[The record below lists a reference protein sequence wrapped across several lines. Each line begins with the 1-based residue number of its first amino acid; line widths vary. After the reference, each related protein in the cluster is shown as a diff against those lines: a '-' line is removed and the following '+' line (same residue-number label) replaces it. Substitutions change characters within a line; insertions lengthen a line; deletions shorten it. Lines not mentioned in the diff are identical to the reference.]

1 MRNAFRFIGQITPIP
16 RRSPVGAG
24 KVRRVLKLFE
34 RRVNKGAGHADGRIE
49 RFTSGKDKVAIMTN
63 RSSGKFWG
71 WLFAPVLLVTLVA
84 NAGAVDL
91 PDFTGLV
98 EKYGPAVVN
107 VQATGNPDAQAQ
119 AQDPNSQQDVPEI
132 FRRFFGP
139 MPQPRDGGSRISM
152 GSGFIISADGYVL
165 TNNHVVEGADS
176 VTVRLSDRR
185 ELDAKVIGTDT
196 QYDIA
201 LLKINATNLPVVSLG
216 DSKSVKAGQ
225 WVVAIGS
232 PFGFDHSV
240 TAGIVSAI
248 GRNFGGADQ
257 QYVPFI
263 QTDVPINRGNSG
275 GPLFNLGGQVIG
287 INSQI
292 FSNTGGFMGVSFAIP
307 IDIGMNAVDQ
317 IKTSGRV
324 SRGMIGVQIQ
334 NVDRANAQAL
344 GLPRIGGALVN
355 KITPGSSADK
365 AGVQLGDVILGF
377 AGHDIVT
384 SADLPP
390 LVGSSKPGSKSD
402 LRIWREGKTL
412 TIPVTIGELPT
423 NKETLANAH
432 GGTPAVAG
440 NALGIVIDE
449 LTADQRKQLGIPNGE
464 GVVVTQIVGGP
475 ARRTALAP
483 GDVILMVGRKP
494 VKSAGEFNATINA
507 AKPGEAVMLLV
518 RRDDQTQFI
527 ALTVPKAKSD

>member
-1 MRNAFRFIGQITPIP
+1 
-16 RRSPVGAG
+16 
-24 KVRRVLKLFE
+24 
-34 RRVNKGAGHADGRIE
+34 
-49 RFTSGKDKVAIMTN
+49 MTN
-63 RSSGKFWG
+63 TLSVRFFRC
-71 WLFAPVLLVTLVA
+71 LFAPVLLLSIVA
-84 NAGAVDL
+84 SAGAAEL

-107 VQATGNPDAQAQ
+107 VQATGSTQAQ
-119 AQDPNSQQDVPEI
+119 AQMQDPNGQQDVPEI

-139 MPQPRDGGSRISM
+139 MPQPRDGGTRVSM
-152 GSGFIISADGYVL
+152 GSGFVISADGYVL
-165 TNNHVVEGADS
+165 TNNHVVEGADT

-185 ELDAKVIGTDT
+185 ELDAKVVGTDSE
-196 QYDIA
+196 YDIA
-201 LLKINATNLPVVSLG
+201 LLKINATGLPVVSLG

-275 GPLFNLGGQVIG
+275 GPLFNLDGQVIG

-307 IDIGMNAVDQ
+307 IDIAMNAVEQ
-317 IKTSGRV
+317 IKTSGHV

-334 NVDRANAQAL
+334 NVDRTNSQAL

-355 KITPGSSADK
+355 KITPGSGADK
-365 AGVQLGDVILGF
+365 AGVQVGDVILGF
-377 AGHDIVT
+377 GGHDIVT

-390 LVGSSKPGSKSD
+390 LVGSSKPGSKAD
-402 LRIWREGKTL
+402 LKIWRDGKVMTL
-412 TIPVTIGELPT
+412 PVTVGELPAD
-423 NKETLANAH
+423 KGGALA
-432 GGTPAVAG
+432 GTAGAAAVAG
-440 NALGIVIDE
+440 NALGIVADE
-449 LTADQRKQLGIPNGE
+449 LTPDQRKQLGITNGQ
-464 GVVVTQIVGGP
+464 GVVVTHVGGGA
-475 ARRTALAP
+475 ARSAAIAP
-483 GDVILMVGRKP
+483 GDVIMMVGRKP
-494 VKSAGEFNATINA
+494 VKTVADFNATVKGV
-507 AKPGEAVMLLV
+507 KPGESIMLLV

-527 ALTVPKAKSD
+527 ALTVPKAKSE

>member
-1 MRNAFRFIGQITPIP
+1 
-16 RRSPVGAG
+16 
-24 KVRRVLKLFE
+24 
-34 RRVNKGAGHADGRIE
+34 
-49 RFTSGKDKVAIMTN
+49 MTKA
-63 RSSGKFWG
+63 RTGISSR
-71 WLFAPVLLVTLVA
+71 WLLAPLLLVLVSTSA
-84 NAGAVDL
+84 LAAVEL

-107 VQATGNPDAQAQ
+107 VQATGNPENQSEEGD
-119 AQDPNSQQDVPEI
+119 DQDVPEI
-132 FRRFFGP
+132 FKRFFGP
-139 MPQPRDGGSRISM
+139 GTPIPHPRGGGQRISM

-165 TNNHVVEGADS
+165 TNNHVVDGADT

-185 ELDAKVIGTDT
+185 ELDAKDVGTDA

-201 LLKINATNLPVVSLG
+201 LLKLNAGNLPVVSLG
-216 DSKSVKAGQ
+216 DSKNLKAGQ

-275 GPLFNLGGQVIG
+275 GPLFNLGGEVVG

-307 IDIGMNAVDQ
+307 IDIALNAVDQ
-317 IKTSGRV
+317 IKTTGHV

-334 NVDRANAQAL
+334 NVDRENAKAL

-355 KITPGSSADK
+355 KVTPGSSADK
-365 AGVQLGDVILGF
+365 AGVQVGDVILSFGGREI
-377 AGHDIVT
+377 AT

-390 LVGSSKPGSKSD
+390 LVGSTKPGTKANLIVYRD
-402 LRIWREGKTL
+402 GKDMTL
-412 TIPVTIGELPT
+412 PVTVGELPGE
-423 NKETLANAH
+423 KAVLANAT
-432 GGTPAVAG
+432 GGGGEQASPA
-440 NALGIVIDE
+440 NALGVVVDD
-449 LTADQRKQLGIPNGE
+449 LTADQRKQLGIDNNE
-464 GVVVTQIVGGP
+464 GVVVTRISGAA
-475 ARRTALAP
+475 ARRAALAP
-483 GDVILMVGRKP
+483 GDIILMIGRRP
-494 VKSAGEFNATINA
+494 VKSIGDFNAA
-507 AKPGEAVMLLV
+507 VKDVKAGDSVMLLV
-518 RRDDQTQFI
+518 RREDATSFI
-527 ALTVPKAKSD
+527 AVPIPKKG